1 MHPWL
6 PILGQKLEF
15 LYQIIQ
21 MKLSSVLDA
30 WHPSDPSAYTILSPW
45 KKVFDA
51 TSWEQ
56 LTRRYIV
63 PKLQLAMQE
72 FQINPANQDL
82 DRFNW
87 VMKWASAVPIHLMAD
102 LMERLFFPKWLD
114 VLYHWLLSKPRS
126 EEIHEWY
133 YGWKGLFPQELSA
146 NERIRIQLKCG
157 LDMLI
162 ESVEGVEVSQPS
174 AKAQEQIHF
183 EPIRAQA
190 KAQVDDN
197 EVLSL
202 KEVLEVF
209 E

>member
-45 KKVFDA
+45 KTVFDA

-56 LTRRYIV
+56 LMRRYIG
-63 PKLQLAMQE
+63 PKLHLAMQE